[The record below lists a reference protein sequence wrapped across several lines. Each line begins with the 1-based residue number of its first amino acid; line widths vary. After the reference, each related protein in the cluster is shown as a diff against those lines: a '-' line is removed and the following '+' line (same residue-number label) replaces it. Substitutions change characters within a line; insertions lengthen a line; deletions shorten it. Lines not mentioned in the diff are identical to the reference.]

1 MHEPMHTYYPFCFI
15 FSLFLSHTRKT
26 VINTE
31 EIQLVIL
38 IRLTVNKY
46 KMINFNING
55 LKY

>member
-1 MHEPMHTYYPFCFI
+1 MHTYYPFI
-15 FSLFLSHTRKT
+15 FSVSLSHTRKT

-38 IRLTVNKY
+38 IWLTVNKY
-46 KMINFNING
+46 KMIHFNING

>member
-1 MHEPMHTYYPFCFI
+1 MHTYYPFCFI
-15 FSLFLSHTRKT
+15 FSVFLSHTRKT